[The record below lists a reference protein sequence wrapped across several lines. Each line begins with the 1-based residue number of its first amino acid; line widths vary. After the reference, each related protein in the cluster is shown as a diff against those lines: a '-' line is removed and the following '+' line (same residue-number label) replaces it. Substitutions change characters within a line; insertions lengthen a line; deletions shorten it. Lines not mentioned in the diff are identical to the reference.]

1 MCQDK
6 LNTSSMIPNAL
17 ANIISN
23 NSVFE
28 FYYFVEEYGFYSSRN
43 LNFLL
48 LKNKSL
54 SKILLPEFDT

>member
-1 MCQDK
+1 MI
-6 LNTSSMIPNAL
+6 SSVL

-28 FYYFVEEYGFYSSRN
+28 FYYFVEQCGFYSLRN
-43 LNFLL
+43 LSFPL

-54 SKILLPEFDT
+54 SKIMLHEFDT